1 MDYALYV
8 LLGIGLA
15 AACGFRVFVPLL
27 VASIAALSGHLE
39 LSGGFEWLGTWPAL
53 VVFAVAT
60 LLEIA
65 AYYIPWLDNLL
76 DTIATPAAVIAGMLV
91 AVAVMARLPPA
102 IRWPLAIIAGGGFA
116 GIIQAATVAIRGA
129 STATTGG
136 AANPIAAT
144 VEAGGATGMS
154 VLSLFAPFVAGIA
167 AVVLVAVLLS
177 VFLRLRRRRAAVR

>member
-1 MDYALYV
+1 MDYALYA

-27 VASIAALSGHLE
+27 VASIAGLTGHLE
-39 LSGGFEWLGTWPAL
+39 LAGGFEWLGTWPAL
-53 VVFAVAT
+53 IVFAVAT

-65 AYYIPWLDNLL
+65 AYFIPWLDNLL
-76 DTIATPAAVIAGMLV
+76 DTIATPAAVVAGMLV
-91 AVAVMARLPPA
+91 AVAVMAKLPPVV
-102 IRWPLAIIAGGGFA
+102 RWPLAIIAGGGFA

-154 VLSLFAPFVAGIA
+154 LLSLFAPLVAGIA

-177 VFLRLRRRRAAVR
+177 VFLRLRRRRTHPL